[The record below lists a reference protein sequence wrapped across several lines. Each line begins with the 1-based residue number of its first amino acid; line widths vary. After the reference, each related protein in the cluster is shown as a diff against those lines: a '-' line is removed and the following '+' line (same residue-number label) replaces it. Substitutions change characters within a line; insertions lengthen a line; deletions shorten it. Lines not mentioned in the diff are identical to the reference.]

1 MQWFA
6 GVVVAGAFAVTGI
19 GNAVGQG
26 ETSDRKRPKEGTPLG
41 LADLGWPLGTKSL
54 RATTET
60 AVKRVPTRGERYG
73 KLAEGTRVAWKQIVA
88 SRDACRA
95 YLEIE
100 PRGWVCAK
108 DLEPSELAAA
118 PIPRVIPEKIV
129 ERALAKSFTAVD
141 PKGARAFD
149 TVGDIRRG
157 ERGKRLVGSTI
168 LRWTGNT
175 VTVGGALFART
186 VHGYVAADL
195 VLAQPT
201 SRFEGV
207 DLTKPGVTW
216 PFAWVVPRKTAK
228 QLDRVSVRAAP
239 SEPASQVREIERRL
253 IVPVLETRNGFGR
266 IGSDEWVALADLRIA
281 KSSNRPEGVRPDE
294 RWLDVDLDQQVLVA
308 YDGDRPVFATLVSTG
323 KGKSTPT
330 SMHRIR
336 KKLATTRIK
345 SPPIALGTWDF
356 KDVPFSMEFRRYYA
370 IHSAYWHDG
379 FGDNRSHGCVNVS
392 PRDGRFLFEWTYPQ
406 VPMGWLQ
413 GDARSEEGTPIRLR
427 NAKVPNP
434 PWTEYDADPPVPT
447 KLTEGIPLDG
457 ETPAAPPVEPAE

>member
-1 MQWFA
+1 MQRLA
-6 GVVVAGAFAVTGI
+6 GVVVAGAVAVAGI
-19 GNAVGQG
+19 GIAFAQG
-26 ETSDRKRPKEGTPLG
+26 ETSDKRRPKEGTPLQ
-41 LADLGWPLGTKSL
+41 LADLGWPTTTKSL

-60 AVKRVPTRGERYG
+60 DVKRAPTRGERYG
-73 KLAEGTRVAWKQIVA
+73 RLAENTRVAWKQILA
-88 SRDACRA
+88 SRGGCRA

-118 PIPRVIPEKIV
+118 PAPRIEPAKIV
-129 ERALAKSFTAVD
+129 ERALARSFTTVD
-141 PKGARAFD
+141 PKGVRAYD
-149 TVGDIRRG
+149 SVGDIRRG
-157 ERGKRLVGSTI
+157 ERGKRLVGSTL
-168 LRWTGNT
+168 LRQAGET

-186 VHGYVAADL
+186 VFGYVAADL
-195 VLAQPT
+195 VLAHAT

-207 DLTKPGVTW
+207 DVKPGAAW
-216 PFAWVVPRKTAK
+216 PFAWAVPNKRAERA
-228 QLDRVSVRAAP
+228 DRVPVRAAP
-239 SEPASQVREIERRL
+239 SEPASHVRDLERRA
-253 IVPVLETRNGFGR
+253 IVAVLETQNGFAR
-266 IGSDEWVALADLRIA
+266 IGTDQWVALADLRIA
-281 KSSNRPEGVRPDE
+281 QSSKRPDGIRPDE

-323 KGKSTPT
+323 KGRSTPT
-330 SMHRIR
+330 SLHRIK

-356 KDVPFSMEFRRYYA
+356 KDVPFSMEFRKYYA

-379 FGDNRSHGCVNVS
+379 FGDRRSHGCVNVS

-406 VPMGWLQ
+406 APTGWLQ
-413 GDARSEEGTPIRLR
+413 GDARSDEGTPIRLR

-434 PWTEYDADPPVPT
+434 PWTEFDADPPVPT

-457 ETPAAPPVEPAE
+457 EAAPAEAPPPTTD

>member
-1 MQWFA
+1 MQRFA
-6 GVVVAGAFAVTGI
+6 GVVVAGALAAGGITAFA
-19 GNAVGQG
+19 QG
-26 ETSDRKRPKEGTPLG
+26 ETSDDKQRPKEGTALG
-41 LADLGWPLGTKSL
+41 LADLGWPAGTRSL

-60 AVKRVPTRGERYG
+60 NVKRVPTRGERYG
-73 KLAEGTRVAWKQIVA
+73 KLAEGTRVAWKQILA
-88 SRDACRA
+88 SRDRCRA

-118 PIPRVIPEKIV
+118 PIPRIEPAKIV
-129 ERALAKSFTAVD
+129 ERALARSFTAVD

-149 TVGDIRRG
+149 SVGDKRG
-157 ERGKRLVGSTI
+157 ERGKRLVGSTL
-168 LRWTGNT
+168 LRLTGES
-175 VTVGGALFART
+175 VTIGGALFART
-186 VHGYVAADL
+186 VHGYVEADL

-207 DLTKPGVTW
+207 DVTKPGVAW
-216 PFAWVVPRKTAK
+216 PFAWVVPNKRAERS
-228 QLDRVSVRAAP
+228 DRAPVRAAP
-239 SEPASQVREIERRL
+239 SAPASRIRDLERRA
-253 IVPVLETRNGFGR
+253 IVPILETRNGFAR
-266 IGSDEWVALADLRIA
+266 IGADEWVALADLRIA
-281 KSSNRPEGVRPDE
+281 KSSRRPDGIRADE

-323 KGKSTPT
+323 KGRSTPT
-330 SMHRIR
+330 SMHRI
-336 KKLATTRIK
+336 KKKKATTRIK

-356 KDVPFSMEFRRYYA
+356 KDVPFSMEFRKYYA

-379 FGDNRSHGCVNVS
+379 FGDRRSHGCVNVS

-434 PWTEYDADPPVPT
+434 PWTNFDADPPVPT
-447 KLTEGIPLDG
+447 KLTEGIPLED
-457 ETPAAPPVEPAE
+457 EVPPTEPPAL